1 MPLHRCGIV
10 AAMIADSLLR
20 LPRAARPGSFAA
32 LMSLYESNYVRLGWL
47 LPDPRRFSGHLI
59 SRVPDDL
66 PLHLQLLDR
75 SRYTTTVRMTYFFED
90 DIERVA
96 DPDLKIRIYH
106 DALLA
111 EAMECTRRHRH
122 DVLKNFDTR
131 PGGELSR
138 RWARNV
144 MLNKWLEY
152 CSEKG
157 HRFVSSPVPEVREVV
172 T

>member
-1 MPLHRCGIV
+1 
-10 AAMIADSLLR
+10 
-20 LPRAARPGSFAA
+20 
-32 LMSLYESNYVRLGWL
+32 
-47 LPDPRRFSGHLI
+47 
-59 SRVPDDL
+59 
-66 PLHLQLLDR
+66 
-75 SRYTTTVRMTYFFED
+75 MTYFFED

-122 DVLKNFDTR
+122 DVLKDFDTR

>member
-1 MPLHRCGIV
+1 
-10 AAMIADSLLR
+10 MIADSLLR

-47 LPDPRRFSGHLI
+47 LPDPRRFFGHLS

-66 PLHLQLLDR
+66 LLHIQLLER

-90 DIERVA
+90 DGERVA

-122 DVLKNFDTR
+122 TALKSFDTR

-157 HRFVSSPVPEVREVV
+157 HRFVSSSAPELSELAR
-172 T
+172 

>member
-1 MPLHRCGIV
+1 
-10 AAMIADSLLR
+10 MIADSLLR

-47 LPDPRRFSGHLI
+47 LPDPRRFSGHLV

-66 PLHLQLLDR
+66 LLHLQLLER
-75 SRYTTTVRMTYFFED
+75 SRYTTTVRMTYFFDET
-90 DIERVA
+90 EGRVA

-106 DALLA
+106 DARMA
-111 EAMECTRRHRH
+111 EAMECTRHHRHRA
-122 DVLKNFDTR
+122 LKGFDTR

-152 CSEKG
+152 CSEQG
-157 HRFVSSPVPEVREVV
+157 HRFKAV
-172 T
+172 TARTVADAAV